1 MKCPVCEHN
10 SDLQICTNCGHDI
23 SGSDTTTSLHL
34 DEIADAVAAPIDLTE
49 LAPEQAVLVV
59 VRGAAPGEIWSL
71 DSDRIEVGRSQDA
84 GLFLDDVT
92 VSRHHAV
99 LTRDDSVWTI
109 EDKGSLNGS
118 YVNRNLISTPT
129 VLKSGDEL
137 QIGKYRF
144 TFSQGSD
151 K

>member
-1 MKCPVCEHN
+1 MICPVCQHN

-23 SGSDTTTSLHL
+23 SGLDTTTSLHL
-34 DEIADAVAAPIDLTE
+34 DEIADAVAATIDLSE
-49 LAPEQAVLVV
+49 LSDDQAVLVV
-59 VRGAAPGEIWSL
+59 IRGAAPGEIWTL
-71 DSDRIEVGRSQDA
+71 DSDHIEVGRSQDA

-99 LTRDDSVWTI
+99 LENTDSAWTI

-118 YVNRNLISTPT
+118 YVNRTLITEVT
-129 VLKSGDEL
+129 KLKSGDEL
-137 QIGKYRF
+137 QIGKFRF
-144 TFSQGSD
+144 TFQQGGS

>member
-1 MKCPVCEHN
+1 MKCPVCEHS
-10 SDLQICTNCGHDI
+10 SDQKICTNCGHDI

-34 DEIADAVAAPIDLTE
+34 DEIADAVAAPIDIAE

-71 DSDRIEVGRSQDA
+71 DSEHIEVGRSQDT

-99 LTRDDSVWTI
+99 LSREESVWSI

-118 YVNRNLISTPT
+118 YVNRNLISKPT

-144 TFSQGSD
+144 TFQQGSGQ
-151 K
+151 